1 MMSYPVWTGSD
12 GDVARTGVLLQG
24 AKALGRSPKG
34 DNDIHVSM
42 NITRNPYSLVVV
54 FSAL

>member
-12 GDVARTGVLLQG
+12 GDVDRTGVLLQG
-24 AKALGRSPKG
+24 AKTLGRSPKG

-42 NITRNPYSLVVV
+42 NITQNPYSLVVV

>member
-12 GDVARTGVLLQG
+12 GDVDGTGVLLQG
-24 AKALGRSPKG
+24 ATTLGGSPKG
-34 DNDIHVSM
+34 GNHIHASM
-42 NITRNPYSLVVV
+42 NITRNPYSIVVV